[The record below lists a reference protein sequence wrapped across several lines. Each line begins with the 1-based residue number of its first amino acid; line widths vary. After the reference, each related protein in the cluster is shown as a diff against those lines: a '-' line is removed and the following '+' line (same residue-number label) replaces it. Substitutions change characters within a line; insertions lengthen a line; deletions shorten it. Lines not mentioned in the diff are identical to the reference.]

1 MAAFDAESNSLQASG
16 AKSVDKAKFAM
27 FNGLA
32 FSRNSDT
39 VMGTIFVAGLSAY
52 AEMLKANPNNV
63 RTLADIQKFTEDD
76 PRVDYLDRD
85 MCLILLPL
93 DIKIKT

>member
-1 MAAFDAESNSLQASG
+1 MAAFDGESNSLQTSG
-16 AKSVDKAKFAM
+16 ANSVDKAKLAM

-52 AEMLKANPNNV
+52 AEMLKTNPNNV
-63 RTLADIQKFTEDD
+63 RSLADIQKSTEDD
-76 PRVDYLDRD
+76 PREDYLDRD
-85 MCLILLPL
+85 VCLILLPL
-93 DIKIKT
+93 DIKTKT